1 MDNRT
6 YKQVCQD
13 LALEVSDL
21 GDGPDHPAFQRD
33 YADNFNCLEVAFHDG
48 AAVFVDE
55 LTGDKADELHRALV
69 AFETAK
75 AGGSIEAR
83 DLAARTVAGLV
94 SAHAVRAGGAIL
106 EKYQSDAWD
115 CAAIDAA
122 QDAYSER
129 MAADGRVW

>member
-33 YADNFNCLEVAFHDG
+33 YADNFNCLEVAFHFEG
-48 AAVFVDE
+48 EAFWDE
-55 LTGDKADELHRALV
+55 MTPAKIDELHRALA
-69 AFETAK
+69 AFEVAK
-75 AGGSIEAR
+75 MGGKPEAIE
-83 DLAARTVAGLV
+83 LASRTVAGLV
-94 SAHAVRAGGAIL
+94 SAHAVFVGSHIL
-106 EKYQSDAWD
+106 QKHENDAWD
-115 CAAIDAA
+115 CAIDAA